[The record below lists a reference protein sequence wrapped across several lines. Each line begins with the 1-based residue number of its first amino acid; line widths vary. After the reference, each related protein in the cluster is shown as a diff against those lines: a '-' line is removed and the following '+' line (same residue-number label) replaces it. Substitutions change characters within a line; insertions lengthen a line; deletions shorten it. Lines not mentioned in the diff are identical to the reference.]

1 MTFSEDIAVKVREV
15 LLAAHIDGVAVV
27 WSRHGYDT
35 DDEIVIVPHHSDGEG
50 SMRDAVVMVN
60 IHCPDKFDGNAY
72 EANFNRLTSLKRSVV
87 DALKNHVWKGTGI
100 NWEVTN
106 LTPPLQEP
114 DHHEHF
120 VNVRVVAH
128 IREKQN

>member
-60 IHCPDKFDGNAY
+60 IHCPDKFDGKAY
-72 EANFNRLTSLKRSVV
+72 EADFNRLTSLKRSVV
-87 DALKNHVWKGTGI
+87 DALKNHVWKGHQSDTPATGAR
-100 NWEVTN
+100 
-106 LTPPLQEP
+106 PPRALCQRACRRS
-114 DHHEHF
+114 HQ
-120 VNVRVVAH
+120 
-128 IREKQN
+128 RETKLSK

>member
-60 IHCPDKFDGNAY
+60 IHCPDKFDGKAY
-72 EANFNRLTSLKRSVV
+72 EADFNRLTSLKRSVV
-87 DALKNHVWKGTGI
+87 DALKNHVWKGIKTKQYGCKN
-100 NWEVTN
+100 NWASQN
-106 LTPPLQEP
+106 LRSPYYRPELNGHARQQ
-114 DHHEHF
+114 HC
-120 VNVRVVAH
+120 
-128 IREKQN
+128 Q

>member
-60 IHCPDKFDGNAY
+60 IHCP
-72 EANFNRLTSLKRSVV
+72 VV